1 MLAAVL
7 IAAEISFWVLLFA
20 GLWSRYRLGHR
31 RLGAVLL
38 ALTPA
43 VDLVVL
49 VASVADLRGG
59 ATASGL
65 HGLAAVYIGVS
76 IAFGPRIVAWAD
88 ARFAHRFTG
97 APPPP
102 RPPRAGA
109 EHARR
114 ERAGWYGM
122 LAYAIG
128 AGLLLG
134 RSPLWATPSE
144 PRRCTRCWRLDARAG
159 DRLPGELQL
168 LAVAPAKPGGL
179 LGLGRAH
186 GRVLDVAVAVR

>member
-1 MLAAVL
+1 MLAAIL
-7 IAAEISFWVLLFA
+7 ITAEIAFWGLLLA
-20 GLWSRYRLGHR
+20 GLWARYRLGR
-31 RLGAVLL
+31 SRLGAVLL

-59 ATASGL
+59 ATASSW

-88 ARFAHRFTG
+88 ARFGHRFTG
-97 APPPP
+97 APRPQ
-102 RPPRAGA
+102 RPPREGA

-114 ERAGWYGM
+114 ERTGWYRHL

-128 AGLLLG
+128 AGLLVAAIGLVADAD
-134 RSPLWATPSE
+134 RTEALLQMLRVWTLVLAIDFLVSFSYTLW
-144 PRRCTRCWRLDARAG
+144 PRPMRAC
-159 DRLPGELQL
+159 R
-168 LAVAPAKPGGL
+168 
-179 LGLGRAH
+179 
-186 GRVLDVAVAVR
+186 

>member
-1 MLAAVL
+1 MLAAIL
-7 IAAEISFWVLLFA
+7 ITAEPAFWGLLLA
-20 GLWSRYRLGHR
+20 GLWSRYGLGRR

-59 ATASGL
+59 ATASSL

-76 IAFGPRIVAWAD
+76 VAFGPRIVAWAN
-88 ARFAHRFTG
+88 ARFAHRFIG
-97 APPPP
+97 APQPP
-102 RPPRAGA
+102 RPAREGV

-114 ERAGWYGM
+114 ERAGWYRHV

-128 AGLLLG
+128 AGLLLAAIALVADAERTEALLQMLRVWTLVLAIDFLVSFSYSLWPR
-134 RSPLWATPSE
+134 RSPAA
-144 PRRCTRCWRLDARAG
+144 C
-159 DRLPGELQL
+159 
-168 LAVAPAKPGGL
+168 
-179 LGLGRAH
+179 
-186 GRVLDVAVAVR
+186 